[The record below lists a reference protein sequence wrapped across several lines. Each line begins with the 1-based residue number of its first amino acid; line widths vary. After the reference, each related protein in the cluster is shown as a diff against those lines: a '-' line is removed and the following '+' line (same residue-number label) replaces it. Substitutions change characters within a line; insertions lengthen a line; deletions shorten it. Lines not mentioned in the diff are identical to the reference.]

1 MAPAEAERAFN
12 HLFIE
17 EHDLADGRR
26 RFDPDYYMAQ
36 SMQRLIDSGD
46 PLPHDLILFKHEALE
61 ARYMEEGMTQG
72 QAHDKANELY
82 NYEGMLDEWIAER
95 EGGPNA

>member
-1 MAPAEAERAFN
+1 MNESDAKRAFE

-17 EHDLADGRR
+17 EHDLVDGHR

-36 SMQRLIDSGD
+36 SIQRLIDVGD

-61 ARYMEEGMTQG
+61 ARYMAGGMTQG

-82 NYEGMLDEWIAER
+82 NYQSMLKDWLSG
-95 EGGPNA
+95 EGGV